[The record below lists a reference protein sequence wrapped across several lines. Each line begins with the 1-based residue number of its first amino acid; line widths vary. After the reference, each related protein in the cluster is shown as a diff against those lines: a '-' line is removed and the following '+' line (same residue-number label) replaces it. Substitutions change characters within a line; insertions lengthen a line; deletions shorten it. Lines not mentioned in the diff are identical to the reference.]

1 MANSSFKKQ
10 TKLPIPE
17 RIVNWFDERIPVKQA
32 WKFLNKPVPKDLNF
46 LFSLGSC
53 ALLLMILQIATG
65 VFLAVYYAPTPD
77 HAYDSI
83 KYIEN
88 QIYFGKFIRGVHH
101 WGASLL
107 IIVMTLHILRAFFWG
122 SYKKPRELTWIFGV
136 GILLVVASFA
146 FTGSLL
152 PWDQKAYWETEVGT
166 RIAGSAPI
174 IGQYILLLMRGGK
187 ALGALTLS
195 RFFSVHILF
204 LPAALFFVLGFHL
217 YLIRKLGISGSW
229 NMKEETPENSVP
241 FIPYQVAKDIIAMVV
256 VFIVLLIVVYKL
268 PVPMDRIADPTDL
281 SYIPR
286 PEWYFLFLYEL
297 LKYFPGKA
305 EVFGTMVIPAFAVLI
320 LLLIPFL
327 DRKIERSPMKRL
339 AFVIS
344 GIIVVIIAGTLE
356 YRGYV
361 YKPPQMAPAK
371 VTALPPPTEIE
382 IKGEQL
388 YQKLRCAGCHKLN
401 GIGGTTGPD
410 LSTVGSFRSGEW
422 LITHFRNPQAVA
434 PGFKMP
440 VFEVNEDELNA
451 LAAYLLR
458 QRGGTPIQTVEPVQK
473 EPIAVAGNRFNI
485 IEQGKRIYTE
495 QNCSACHKIN
505 GTGGTVG
512 PELTGLGGK
521 HSIDWHLKHFKNPAA
536 VVSGS
541 IMPPIDLPDSELQA
555 LANYVITLK

>member
-1 MANSSFKKQ
+1 MSSKTQ
-10 TKLPIPE
+10 
-17 RIVNWFDERIPVKQA
+17 RIVDWFDERIPVKQA

-53 ALLLMILQIATG
+53 ALFLMVLQIATG
-65 VFLAVYYAPTPD
+65 VFLAVYYVPTPD

-88 QIYFGKFIRGVHH
+88 QVYFGKFVRGIHH

-107 IIVMTLHILRAFFWG
+107 IIVMILHILRVFFWG
-122 SYKKPRELTWIFGV
+122 SFKKPRELTWIFGV

-204 LPAALFFVLGFHL
+204 LPAALFIVLGFHL

-229 NMKEETPENSVP
+229 NLKEETPENSVP
-241 FIPYQVAKDIIAMVV
+241 FIPYQVAKDLIAMVV
-256 VFIVLLIVVYKL
+256 VFIIFLAVVYKL

-281 SYIPR
+281 SYVPR
-286 PEWYFLFLYEL
+286 PEWYFLFLYEM
-297 LKYFPGKA
+297 LKFFPGNT
-305 EVFGTMVIPAFAVLI
+305 EYIGTIVIPGLGVLI
-320 LLLIPFL
+320 LFLIPFL
-327 DRKIERSPMKRL
+327 DRKTERNPMKRL
-339 AFVIS
+339 AFVIP
-344 GIIVVIIAGTLE
+344 GILVLTIIGILE

-361 YKPPQMAPAK
+361 YKPPQMAPEI

-382 IKGEQL
+382 TQGEKL
-388 YQKLRCAGCHKLN
+388 YQKLRCAECHKLN
-401 GIGGTTGPD
+401 GVGETVGPD
-410 LSTVGSFRSGEW
+410 LSTVGSNRSGEW

-451 LAAYLLR
+451 LTAYLLR
-458 QRGGTPIQTVEPVQK
+458 QRGGASIQIDKPVPEK
-473 EPIAVAGNRFNI
+473 PVVVAGNMQNLI
-485 IEQGKRIYTE
+485 AQGKKIYVE
-495 QNCSACHKIN
+495 QNCSSCHAIN

-512 PELTGLGGK
+512 PELAGLGVQ
-521 HSIDWHLKHFKNPAA
+521 HDVDWHLKHFKNPAG
-536 VVSGS
+536 VVPGS
-541 IMPPIDLPDSELQA
+541 MMPPVDLPDSELQA
-555 LANYVITLK
+555 LADYVMSLK